1 MAYSLDS
8 LQKQY
13 MKSSILTI
21 AFFFVLVGLM
31 AQPDTSK
38 IKTTVIEKKGTK
50 TEPDSTKLNKITV
63 NEEGSKP
70 MNKKGRN
77 GRSSEG
83 NTGTAERES
92 KKSKKKSADDFAIK
106 EED

>member
-1 MAYSLDS
+1 
-8 LQKQY
+8 
-13 MKSSILTI
+13 
-21 AFFFVLVGLM
+21 M
-31 AQPDTSK
+31 AQEKPDTSK
-38 IKTTVIEKKGTK
+38 IKTTVKEKKETK
-50 TEPDSTKLNKITV
+50 TQADSSKLNKITV

-83 NTGTAERES
+83 NTGTVERES